1 MRQKTSTLFFF
12 DIFLFFFLF
21 FPLSFYLS
29 LSFPSFVPEEGRHSS
44 ILSRARA
51 HMGEDYQIADGR
63 TLEQKR
69 ADDEIGENNMQI
81 YGRIL
86 S

>member
-1 MRQKTSTLFFF
+1 MRQKTSTLLFF
-12 DIFLFFFLF
+12 DIFLFFIFSRY
-21 FPLSFYLS
+21 LSIS

-51 HMGEDYQIADGR
+51 HMGDDYQIADGR